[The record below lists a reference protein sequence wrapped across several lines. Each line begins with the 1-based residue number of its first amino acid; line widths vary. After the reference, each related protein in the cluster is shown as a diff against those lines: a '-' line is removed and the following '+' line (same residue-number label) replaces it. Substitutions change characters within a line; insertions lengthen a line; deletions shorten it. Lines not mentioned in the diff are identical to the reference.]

1 MERYFKV
8 NSEFVACML
17 GISSELGYI
26 IDEGLNPD
34 SMEVIERANDRL
46 ATLLEQLVEEG
57 GAA

>member
-26 IDEGLNPD
+26 IDEGLDPD
-34 SMEVIERANDRL
+34 SMEIIERVNNRL
-46 ATLLEQLVEEG
+46 VTLLEQLKE